1 MIRKILIANRGEIA
15 CRIASTAKVMGI
27 ATVAVY
33 SDIDKGSLH
42 VNSCDQAV
50 HIGGSQA
57 ADSYLNISSIINAAV
72 DTNSDAIHPGYGF
85 LSENASFADACM
97 KAGIIFIGPSA
108 SNINDMGSKAISKV
122 VLAKANIPLVPGYHG
137 CEQSLDYLKAR
148 AEEIGYPVFKLGN
161 VGIVCHFPCLLTT

>member
-57 ADSYLNISSIINAAV
+57 AESYLNIASIIAAAI
-72 DTNSDAIHPGYGF
+72 DTDSDAIHPGYGF
-85 LSENASFADACM
+85 LSENASFADACL
-97 KAGIIFIGPSA
+97 KAGIIFIGPSV
-108 SNINDMGSKAISKV
+108 SNINEKQD
-122 VLAKANIPLVPGYHG
+122 VP
-137 CEQSLDYLKAR
+137 K
-148 AEEIGYPVFKLGN
+148 
-161 VGIVCHFPCLLTT
+161 